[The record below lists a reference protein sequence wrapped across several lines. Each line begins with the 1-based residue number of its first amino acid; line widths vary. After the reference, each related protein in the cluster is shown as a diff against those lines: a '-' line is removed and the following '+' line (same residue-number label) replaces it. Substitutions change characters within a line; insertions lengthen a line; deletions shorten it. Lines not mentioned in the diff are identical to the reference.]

1 MQGGWQEQARRC
13 AWDFP
18 DLTGPKADAQ
28 HPDDLVC
35 MGADLE
41 PATLLAAYSQGFFP
55 MPGPVRIARR
65 ALTWWSPRRRGV
77 LPLDRLRVTR
87 SLARSCRRM
96 EIRVDTAFEAVVRAC
111 ADPSRDQGWIDDEF
125 VAAYTRLHQ
134 EGFAHSVE
142 TWQDGELV
150 GGLYGVAMGGLFA
163 GESMFHRASDA
174 SKVTLVALVAMLSD
188 QHAPSRLVD
197 VQWSTPHLE
206 SLGVVEVPRA
216 RYVRDLLPVA
226 LTTPPPR
233 LLPPDLSHVERSR

>member
-1 MQGGWQEQARRC
+1 MQVGWQQEARRC
-13 AWDFP
+13 AWGFP
-18 DLTGPKADAQ
+18 DLTGPKVDDQ

-41 PATLLAAYSQGFFP
+41 PATLLAAYAQGFFP

-65 ALTWWSPRRRGV
+65 TLTWWSPRRRGV

-96 EIRVDTAFEAVVRAC
+96 EIRVDTAFETVVRAC

-125 VAAYTRLHQ
+125 AAAYARLHR

-163 GESMFHRASDA
+163 GESMFHRARDA
-174 SKVTLVALVAMLSD
+174 SKVALVALVTMLTD
-188 QHAPSRLVD
+188 QHARSRLVD
-197 VQWSTPHLE
+197 VQWATPHLE
-206 SLGVVEVPRA
+206 SLGVVEVSRA

-226 LTTPPPR
+226 LTTPLPR